1 MKAAVEV
8 VRRIALEWREDRV
21 SGLAAE
27 VAFFALLSLFPTL
40 LAVTAALGSIEAV
53 AGRDVAARAEAEVI
67 DFLRRVLTDEAA
79 DTVDA
84 VEGLFRDSNP
94 GIVTIGV
101 VSALWA
107 ASRGFAAVV
116 NALDVVYDL
125 DDRRSYLV
133 RRAVGLG
140 LAVGTIAVTA
150 VMLAMLV
157 VGPLL
162 GTGREIADDLG
173 LGGAFATLWNW
184 FRWPVAVSVMV
195 AWAATVFHVGPNH
208 RTPWRWDLPG
218 AVLTAVAWALLSIGL
233 RVYLSVAVGTDQ
245 VLGLLGGTLIVM
257 LWFYL
262 LAAGLLLG
270 GELNAVLVARAGL
283 RDADVPGAGPG
294 GRS

>member
-8 VRRIALEWREDRV
+8 VRRVAHEWREDRV

-27 VAFFALLSLFPTL
+27 VAFFALLSLFPAL
-40 LAVTAALGSIEAV
+40 LAVTAALGSLEVV
-53 AGRDVAARAEAEVI
+53 AGQDVAARAEAGVI

-140 LAVGTIAVTA
+140 LAVGTIVVVAV
-150 VMLAMLV
+150 VLAMLV

-184 FRWPVAVSVMV
+184 FRWPVAVSMMV
-195 AWAATVFHVGPNH
+195 AWAATVFHIAPNH
-208 RTPWRWDLPG
+208 QTPWRWDLPG
-218 AVLTAVAWALLSIGL
+218 AVLTAVAWALLSLGL
-233 RVYLSVAVGTDQ
+233 RVYLTLAVGADQ
-245 VLGLLGGTLIVM
+245 VLGVLGGTLIVL
-257 LWFYL
+257 LWLYL
-262 LAAGLLLG
+262 LAVGLLLG
-270 GELNAVLVARAGL
+270 GELNAVLVARAGMH
-283 RDADVPGAGPG
+283 RAGAPGADPPG
-294 GRS
+294 GS

>member
-1 MKAAVEV
+1 MRAAVEV
-8 VRRIALEWREDRV
+8 VGRITHEWREDRV

-67 DFLRRVLTDEAA
+67 EFLRRVLTDEAA

-94 GIVTIGV
+94 GVVTIGV

-283 RDADVPGAGPG
+283 HDADVPGAGPG

>member
-1 MKAAVEV
+1 M
-8 VRRIALEWREDRV
+8 
-21 SGLAAE
+21 
-27 VAFFALLSLFPTL
+27 AFFALLSLFPTL

-67 DFLRRVLTDEAA
+67 EFLRRVLTDEAA

-84 VEGLFRDSNP
+84 VEGLFRDSSP

-107 ASRGFAAVV
+107 ASRGFAGVV

-184 FRWPVAVSVMV
+184 FRWPVAVAVMV

-283 RDADVPGAGPG
+283 HDADVPGAGPG